1 MAIQK
6 IQVADKPT
14 LDDTLQAVGT
24 VGSRLTKLSEDKIGN
39 KDDSYSDASVVAGTA
54 MAKLNKVIRNT
65 EDIQTNLSGSK
76 SPNVVKYTTTSS
88 GEVVNTSNNY
98 SNILTSSVM
107 NDSFYFVTGKPND
120 SVSDYKQELKRYDC
134 KADIPFSRIVLD
146 GYKITCS
153 CVNNNLL
160 YLGSYYSS
168 VINGYD
174 ENCKLISTI
183 TLPNNSCDNIFSFNS
198 DLYIC
203 SKNNMYKYNKETSKV
218 ESLGFSVNTNDPF
231 RNDKGKIEYNGS
243 LYMINGDKTAVYKFD
258 SVKKTPAKIIGVTS
272 KASDKNVYCL
282 AILNNK
288 LCFVGNGWF
297 SIIDNDTFDN
307 DNCVSFSVYKS
318 GYNSFF
324 ANNRLYT
331 IQSDTSSYQI
341 YKILSE
347 INCILPSGSTL
358 YTNAPSTYPSL
369 EQQSDGGYKI
379 PKTTE
384 VQILTP
390 NPDDT
395 YFTVC

>member
-24 VGSRLTKLSEDKIGN
+24 LGSRLTKLSEDKIGN
-39 KDDSYSDASVVAGTA
+39 KDDYYGDASVIAGTA
-54 MAKLNKVIRNT
+54 MAKLNKVIKNT
-65 EDIQTNLSGSK
+65 ENIQTGLTGSK

-88 GEVVNTSNNY
+88 GEITNTSNNY
-98 SNILTSSVM
+98 GDILTSSVM
-107 NDSFYFVTGKPND
+107 NDSFYFVTGEPDD
-120 SVSDYKQELKRYDC
+120 SVSKYKQELKRYDC
-134 KADIPFSRIVLD
+134 KTNIPFSRIVLD
-146 GYKITCS
+146 GSKITCS

-168 VINGYD
+168 TINGYD
-174 ENCKLISTI
+174 KNRELISTI

-218 ESLGFSVNTNDPF
+218 ESLGFSVGLNDPF
-231 RNDKGKIEYNGS
+231 YNDKGKIEYNGS
-243 LYMINGDKTAVYKFD
+243 LYMINKDRTAVYKFD
-258 SVKKTPAKIIGVTS
+258 NVNKTPTKIIGVTS
-272 KASDKNVYCL
+272 EKSSLNVYCL

-288 LCFVGNGWF
+288 LCFVGNGWL
-297 SIIDNDTFDN
+297 SIIDNDTFDVGN
-307 DNCVSFSVYKS
+307 LFSFSAYHA
-318 GYNSFF
+318 GYTSFF

-331 IQSDTSSYQI
+331 IQSSTSTYSI
-341 YKILSE
+341 YKLFSE

-384 VQILTP
+384 VQILTF